1 MGLGK
6 ADPDLRHDTQSSPL
20 QSPTKA
26 FDSHLTLAFNIIWS
40 YRQTQA
46 ETEA

>member
-6 ADPDLRHDTQSSPL
+6 ADLDLRHDTQSSPL
-20 QSPTKA
+20 QSPITA

-40 YRQTQA
+40 YRQTPA